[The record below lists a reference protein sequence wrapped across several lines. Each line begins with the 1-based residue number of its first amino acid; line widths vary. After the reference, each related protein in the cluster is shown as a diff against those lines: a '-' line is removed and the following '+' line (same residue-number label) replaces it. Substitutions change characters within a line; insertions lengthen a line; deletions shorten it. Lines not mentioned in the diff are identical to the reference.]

1 MLIARPAHVAAV
13 RAGGL
18 RLRTGDGDYRLD
30 VPAVDSVA
38 DAGPFGGEGGD
49 RYLRRSAS
57 DRRALAATNGLVSA
71 HVITDSLSRRQRA
84 QGGVETNNR
93 LYGLSRC
100 VYCNVVR
107 RRAMRLPLDVSARL
121 AIRCGHG

>member
-57 DRRALAATNGLVSA
+57 DRRALAATRILPHA
-71 HVITDSLSRRQRA
+71 RQLTHSHR
-84 QGGVETNNR
+84 
-93 LYGLSRC
+93 
-100 VYCNVVR
+100 VR
-107 RRAMRLPLDVSARL
+107 YVT
-121 AIRCGHG
+121 